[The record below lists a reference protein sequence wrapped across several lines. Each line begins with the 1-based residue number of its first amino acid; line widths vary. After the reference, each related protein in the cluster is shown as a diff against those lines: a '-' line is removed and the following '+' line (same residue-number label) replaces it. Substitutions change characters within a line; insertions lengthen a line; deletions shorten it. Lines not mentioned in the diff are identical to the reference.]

1 MKYTSTRGGV
11 SDLTFENALFTGYA
25 EDGGIL
31 VPEDIP
37 LVPRETLQLWSRLGF
52 VDLAKEIVSLFV
64 PEQEVPR
71 SELNGK
77 NKHYFSRPLY
87 AF

>member
-31 VPEDIP
+31 VPVD
-37 LVPRETLQLWSRLGF
+37 VPVVSCETLKSWSRLGF
-52 VDLAKEIVSLFV
+52 ADLSKEIVSLFV
-64 PEQEVPR
+64 PEEEIPR

-77 NKHYFSRPLY
+77 KSNISL
-87 AF
+87 